1 MQKSI
6 LPYGVLTA
14 LPTPFKDGRVDY
26 ASFGRIIEYQI
37 ENGVDGLVV
46 LGTTGEA
53 PTVSEGEREEIVKY
67 ASTVIKQRVPLIVGV
82 GTNCTE
88 STQRYVKLA
97 HSSGANALLC
107 VSPYYNKP
115 TPNGLKK
122 HFEAVAKSTDL
133 PLILYNVPSRTG
145 AQIPLSVYGE
155 LSNVENIVGI
165 KEAGGSIGYL
175 QELHKM
181 YGDRY
186 AVYTG
191 NDDMTYLN
199 LTLGGW
205 GVISVISNLLPSKM
219 RELCHGFSG
228 GRVDNSLKIQYEL
241 LPIIKALF
249 RETNPVPLKHLM
261 WRLGFL
267 ENELRLP
274 LCKAETG
281 AELDKLLELEL

>member
-1 MQKSI
+1 MQKNV
-6 LPYGVLTA
+6 LPYGVITA
-14 LPTPFKDGRVDY
+14 LPTPFKGGEVDFL
-26 ASFGRIIEYQI
+26 ALGRIIDYQI
-37 ENGVDGLVV
+37 ENGADGILV

-53 PTVSEGEREEIVKY
+53 PTVSEGEREEIVKF
-67 ASTVIKQRVPLIVGV
+67 AHKAIKNRVPLIVGV

-88 STQRYVKLA
+88 STVRYAKLA
-97 HSSGANALLC
+97 HASGANALLC

-122 HFEAVAKSTDL
+122 HFEAVAKSTEL
-133 PLILYNVPSRTG
+133 PMILYNVPSRTG

-186 AVYTG
+186 AIYTG
-191 NDDMTYLN
+191 NDDLTYLN
-199 LTLGGW
+199 LTLGGK
-205 GVISVISNLLPSKM
+205 GVISVVSNLLPRKM
-219 RELCHGFSG
+219 HELCDDFDG
-228 GRVDNSLKIQYEL
+228 GRVDNSLKIQREL
-241 LPIIKALF
+241 SALVEALF
-249 RETNPVPLKHLM
+249 WETNPVPLKYFL

-274 LCKAETG
+274 LSPSSIGEK
-281 AELDKLLELEL
+281 LDKLLEIEL